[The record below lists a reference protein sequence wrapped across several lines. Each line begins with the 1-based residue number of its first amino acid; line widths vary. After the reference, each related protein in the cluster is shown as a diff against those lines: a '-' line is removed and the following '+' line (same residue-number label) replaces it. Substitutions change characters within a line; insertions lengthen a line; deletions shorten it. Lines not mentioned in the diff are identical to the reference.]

1 MASRKYKL
9 HDGKVGSAL
18 AVRLTSKASRNAIA
32 GIMEN
37 GTIKIHVTA
46 APANGE
52 DNEALIKLLANILSV
67 PESKVAI
74 VAGSTG
80 RDKILSVLGLD
91 AITLTRL
98 IRENFD

>member
-9 HDGKVGSAL
+9 HDGKVGSAIS
-18 AVRLTSKASRNAIA
+18 VRLTSKASRNAIA

-37 GTIKIHVTA
+37 GTVKVHVTA
-46 APANGE
+46 APANGD
-52 DNEALIKLLANILSV
+52 DNIALVKLLADVLSV
-67 PESKVAI
+67 PESNVAI
-74 VAGSTG
+74 VAGATG

-98 IRENFD
+98 IREHLD